1 MRATL
6 QETKEWTALQ
16 ARHRYTNNG
25 RSTTT
30 CRGHQHRYRTYAHHP
45 WIGTGRSR
53 REETVKTE
61 KKRERRG
68 RLCRDAYETTR
79 GRTPKAP
86 HHTEGTRAHNATHTH
101 INVSTEKTEA
111 EKGRGR
117 GKKRGEKEELKQ
129 TLLRRTDAPRPA
141 APSAHNDDTMKY
153 PYKQASGSSDAET

>member
-1 MRATL
+1 MQRRLRNDKGEDPKGPTPHG
-6 QETKEWTALQ
+6 
-16 ARHRYTNNG
+16 RHTSAQRY
-25 RSTTT
+25 
-30 CRGHQHRYRTYAHHP
+30 
-45 WIGTGRSR
+45 
-53 REETVKTE
+53 
-61 KKRERRG
+61 
-68 RLCRDAYETTR
+68 
-79 GRTPKAP
+79 
-86 HHTEGTRAHNATHTH
+86 THTH